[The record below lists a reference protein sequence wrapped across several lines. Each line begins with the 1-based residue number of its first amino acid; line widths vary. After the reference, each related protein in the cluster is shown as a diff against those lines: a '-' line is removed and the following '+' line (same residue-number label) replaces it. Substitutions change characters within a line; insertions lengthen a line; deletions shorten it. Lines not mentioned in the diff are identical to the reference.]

1 MQNENWAVITSL
13 PNAVEAELLRGM
25 LADRV
30 AVTMRERNEL
40 GAAIGLYSVMSSTMY
55 DLLVAATDVETAR
68 ALLDAYASESNE
80 VTDDELNAVADEMYD
95 ERV

>member
-1 MQNENWAVITSL
+1 MQNENWAVIASL